1 MSEARHM
8 SEAEAASAADPA
20 RHLAEPALGLET
32 PPAPVGVGYR
42 VLARKYRPATF
53 DDLIG
58 QEAMV
63 RTLTNAFATGRIPQA
78 WILTGV
84 RGVGK
89 TTTARI
95 LARGLNYQLPDGS
108 IPGPTIHM
116 PKLGIHCAPIIES
129 RHVDVLEM
137 DAASHN
143 GVDDIRQIN
152 DAIRY
157 APVSA
162 RYKVYI
168 LDEVHMLTN
177 PAFNALLKTLEEPP
191 PHAKFIFATTE
202 IREVPITVLSRCQR
216 FDLRRIDADRMVTH
230 LEGILAKEG
239 VAAEPE
245 ALVLIAR
252 AAEGSVRDSLS
263 LLDQAISHAAG
274 TVRADDVRQMLGL
287 ADRNRVID
295 LFDALMHGDIARALG
310 ELRDQYD
317 SGADPL
323 VVLMDLAAFTHFV
336 TRVKVVPAVADD
348 RALAE
353 MERKRGR
360 DFAAGLSMRVLSRT
374 WQMLLKGIAEV
385 KESARPIA
393 AAEMV
398 LVRIAYAADLPSP
411 EEVVRAIGEAPRRPA
426 PAERDS
432 GPRSAGPASHAAPA
446 AYAGEDISWARS
458 GGASPADPA
467 PREVAPRASSP
478 APSAP
483 AVRPA
488 LTEAVPAN
496 AARAPLAGAAAPSRA
511 APAAAAAPREPAG
524 RQAVSAPAPDPDPA
538 APRFTRFADLIA
550 FAGER
555 RDLNLKM
562 ALERDV
568 RLVRFEDGKLEIALE
583 PSAAKTLIGDLG
595 RRLTALTGRRWM
607 VAVSAEPGEPTFK
620 AQRDASHEAFKRGVQ
635 DHPLV
640 RSVLARFPGA
650 EIVAVR
656 QPGLDAEP
664 PVPAA
669 AAADFGELEPP
680 FEPDD
685 PGFGADDVSDDDMI
699 AF

>member
-1 MSEARHM
+1 MTEAD
-8 SEAEAASAADPA
+8 AAGRLTEPGLDLGAA
-20 RHLAEPALGLET
+20 
-32 PPAPVGVGYR
+32 PAPHGAGYR

-63 RTLTNAFATGRIPQA
+63 RTLSNAFEARRIPQA
-78 WILTGV
+78 WSLTGV

-95 LARGLNYQLPDGS
+95 LARGLNYELPDGS
-108 IPGPTIHM
+108 VKAPTIRM
-116 PKLGIHCAPIIES
+116 PVLGVHCAAIMES

-152 DAIRY
+152 DAVRY
-157 APVSA
+157 APVNA

-168 LDEVHMLTN
+168 LDEVHMLSN
-177 PAFNALLKTLEEPP
+177 QAFNALLKTLEEPP
-191 PHAKFIFATTE
+191 PHARFIFATTE
-202 IREVPITVLSRCQR
+202 VREVPITVLSRCQR
-216 FDLRRIDADRMVTH
+216 FDLRRVESDRLVRH
-230 LEGILAKEG
+230 LEGILAKEN

-245 ALVLIAR
+245 ALALIAR

-274 TVRADDVRQMLGL
+274 AVRAEDVRQMLGL
-287 ADRNRVID
+287 ADNGRIIE
-295 LFDALMHGDIARALG
+295 LFDALMRGDMAGALR

-323 VVLMDLAAFTHFV
+323 IVLTELAAFTHFV
-336 TRVKVVPAVADD
+336 TRVKIVPAVADD

-353 MERKRGR
+353 VERKRGR

-411 EEVVRAIGEAPRRPA
+411 EDVIRSLGDMPQRPA
-426 PAERDS
+426 AQGRQN
-432 GPRSAGPASHAAPA
+432 
-446 AYAGEDISWARS
+446 
-458 GGASPADPA
+458 
-467 PREVAPRASSP
+467 VA
-478 APSAP
+478 SAP
-483 AVRPA
+483 ALSAP
-488 LTEAVPAN
+488 TFSGEP
-496 AARAPLAGAAAPSRA
+496 ARAS
-511 APAAAAAPREPAG
+511 G
-524 RQAVSAPAPDPDPA
+524 RQALAPSVAPPSRDPVSRGDVMPA
-538 APRFTRFADLIA
+538 AQCPVFAGFADLIA
-550 FAGER
+550 FVGEQ
-555 RDLNLKM
+555 RDLQLKT

-607 VAVSAEPGEPTFK
+607 VAVSTEPGEPTVRSQLD
-620 AQRDASHEAFKRGVQ
+620 AQRDAFRRGVQ
-635 DHPLV
+635 ADPRV
-640 RSVLARFPGA
+640 QSVLARFPGA
-650 EIVAVR
+650 QIVAVR
-656 QPGLDAEP
+656 RPEPEPAP
-664 PVPAA
+664 PVVAV
-669 AAADFGELEPP
+669 DDEELPEMPVESDESS
-680 FEPDD
+680 FEE
-685 PGFGADDVSDDDMI
+685 
-699 AF
+699 